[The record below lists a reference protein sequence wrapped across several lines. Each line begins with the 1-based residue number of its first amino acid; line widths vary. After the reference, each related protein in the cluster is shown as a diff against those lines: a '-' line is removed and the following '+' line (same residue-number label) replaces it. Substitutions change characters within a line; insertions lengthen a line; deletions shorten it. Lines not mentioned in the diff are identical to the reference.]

1 MAEQVTNNQVS
12 PQGEQKPKVQK
23 RPRTVQLESKDPVKI
38 ADLQPRNN
46 NSNFVGKV
54 IEVQVL
60 EKGNN
65 KQGNPRKFLK
75 GLIGDD
81 TGVVRFDLAVKNDVV
96 FKVDDVVSFDKAMN
110 KVNKDGHHYIE
121 VKRFGK
127 YEITNGS
134 IAAVKTDNNISTKII
149 PPLPE
154 GEKKQKIIKKSN
166 NKQNNNGKVNNNNN
180 NGDNNTNNNG
190 NKMNN
195 RPYKKQNYNQ
205 QRKTN
210 NNNNNNSNNNTNN
223 SQNFKNYKQ
232 KPKRF
237 HQALLTPIKNL
248 KPGQNGQTVK
258 GKVFDVQSYQKT
270 IKNREATF
278 FKGRVA
284 DDTANINFDFMMKEK
299 TISEGD
305 MVIFT
310 NIMNKVSET
319 GHHYIVVGKYGNY
332 SVLNE
337 KQININEQENK
348 SSIEYAISSSNNATK
363 Q

>member
-12 PQGEQKPKVQK
+12 PQGDQKPKVQK

-54 IEVQVL
+54 VEVQVL

-65 KQGNPRKFLK
+65 KQGLPRKFLK
-75 GLIGDD
+75 GLIGDE
-81 TGVVRFDLAVKNDVV
+81 TGVVRFDLAVKNDVI
-96 FKVDDVVSFDKAMN
+96 FNKDDVVCFDKAMN

-127 YEITNGS
+127 YEI
-134 IAAVKTDNNISTKII
+134 AVNSNVASVNTQNNISEKVI

-154 GEKKQKIIKKSN
+154 DQKKQKINKKSTY
-166 NKQNNNGKVNNNNN
+166 KQNNNSKANNNNN
-180 NGDNNTNNNG
+180 NG
-190 NKMNN
+190 
-195 RPYKKQNYNQ
+195 
-205 QRKTN
+205 N
-210 NNNNNNSNNNTNN
+210 NNNNNNTEAHQHGSNQRDSHKKNQNRRNFNNRNHSNN
-223 SQNFKNYKQ
+223 SQNNKNFNQ
-232 KPKRF
+232 KPKRNNYA
-237 HQALLTPIKNL
+237 QISSIKDLN
-248 KPGQNGQTVK
+248 PGQNGQTVK
-258 GKVFDVQSYQKT
+258 GKVFNVESYQKT

-278 FKGRVA
+278 YKGRVA
-284 DDTANINFDFMMKEK
+284 DDTANINFDFMMKQQA
-299 TISEGD
+299 ISEGD

-332 SVLNE
+332 SVFNE
-337 KQININEQENK
+337 KQINIKEQENK
-348 SSIEYAISSSNNATK
+348 SSIEYTISSSNKSTK